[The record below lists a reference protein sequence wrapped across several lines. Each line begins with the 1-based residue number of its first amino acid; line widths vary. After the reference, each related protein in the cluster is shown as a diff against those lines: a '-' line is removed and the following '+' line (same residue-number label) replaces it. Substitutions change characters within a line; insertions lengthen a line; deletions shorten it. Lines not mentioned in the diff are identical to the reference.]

1 MKNNL
6 KIIAMLLFIATIVFA
21 AGCAEKT
28 TNPENE
34 TPSVSNQTAPIV
46 VTTSSPVKTS
56 NVTETANDTVIESDY
71 IENIENIT
79 TSETTTKLQIRKST
93 YVTPHQPSSE
103 ANQITYTSY
112 NSKNNTP
119 VVSNKQG
126 TLKIISSGANT
137 TQENTTQGNTTQI
150 GDPSREQKIT
160 QNHTSTNKSI
170 SI

>member
-1 MKNNL
+1 
-6 KIIAMLLFIATIVFA
+6 MLLFIATIVFA

-34 TPSVSNQTAPIV
+34 TPSVSNQTAPTV

-79 TSETTTKLQIRKST
+79 TSGTTTKLQIRKST
-93 YVTPHQPSSE
+93 YVAPHQPSSE
-103 ANQITYTSY
+103 ANEITYTAY
-112 NSKNNTP
+112 GNSENKTQ
-119 VVSNKQG
+119 VASNKQG
-126 TLKIISSGANT
+126 TLKILSNGT
-137 TQENTTQGNTTQI
+137 NTTQGNMTQI
-150 GDPSREQKIT
+150 GDPSREQKIA
-160 QNHTSTNKSI
+160 QNHTATNKTI

>member
-6 KIIAMLLFIATIVFA
+6 KIIAILLFIATIVFA
-21 AGCAEKT
+21 AGCAEKA

-34 TPSVSNQTAPIV
+34 TPSVSNQTASAV

-56 NVTETANDTVIESDY
+56 NVTETVNDTVTESDY
-71 IENIENIT
+71 IENIT

-93 YVTPHQPSSE
+93 YVAPHQPSSE

-126 TLKIISSGANT
+126 TLKIISSETNT

-150 GDPSREQKIT
+150 GDPSLEQKIT